1 MTPAG
6 LAHLGRAGKQT
17 LACAAAAELS
27 ADRITR
33 AICGMSGVLAARMF
47 LV

>member
-17 LACAAAAELS
+17 LACAVAAELS
-27 ADRITR
+27 ADRITATSVPR
-33 AICGMSGVLAARMF
+33 VAPWQPGCS
-47 LV
+47 